1 MEFLLVPLLAI
12 IVVTFGIYKLTAMI
26 FHIRLSG
33 ALLALLVVFA
43 WLVSLVLPGL
53 FFQKA
58 GFLGSVGIS
67 LASALGFAWLA
78 TTFDAKRQSPQV
90 SAVATGGETRIHS
103 TEQTVAWTPPAEATA
118 PLLPKEEWREVVV
131 EATHSLSTEE
141 PRNVQE
147 PALEPADAAAEE
159 SANQTAVA
167 VAAGPEQPVAAT
179 VSIQD
184 VAAIS
189 EAYLLDED
197 YLEPDSDEV
206 PEVAATADLVE
217 PEVEAAQEPEE
228 PEVWAEPEASAEP
241 AGQAVQNVLPV
252 ESDAQPASDSLE
264 DLLEFAFAQRSQ
276 GNATG
281 ALTTFRLIRGLYA
294 DSLALPMV
302 VAEIVSTLQSQGHY
316 QAAIDELSEIADMPM
331 IRLDS
336 RLAGTFV
343 QKLDF
348 LQLLR
353 QRLIERGFP
362 DLPFDQVPMEWQAE
376 IEQELLTGN
385 RVQS

>member
-1 MEFLLVPLLAI
+1 M
-12 IVVTFGIYKLTAMI
+12 
-26 FHIRLSG
+26 
-33 ALLALLVVFA
+33 
-43 WLVSLVLPGL
+43 
-53 FFQKA
+53 
-58 GFLGSVGIS
+58 
-67 LASALGFAWLA
+67 
-78 TTFDAKRQSPQV
+78 
-90 SAVATGGETRIHS
+90 
-103 TEQTVAWTPPAEATA
+103 
-118 PLLPKEEWREVVV
+118 
-131 EATHSLSTEE
+131 
-141 PRNVQE
+141 
-147 PALEPADAAAEE
+147 
-159 SANQTAVA
+159 
-167 VAAGPEQPVAAT
+167 AAT